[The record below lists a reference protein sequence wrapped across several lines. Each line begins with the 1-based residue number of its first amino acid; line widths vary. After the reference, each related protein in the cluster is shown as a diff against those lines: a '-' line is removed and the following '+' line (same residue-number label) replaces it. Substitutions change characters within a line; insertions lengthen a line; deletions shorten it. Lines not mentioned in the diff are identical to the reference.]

1 MGKTSSPASVFKNAN
16 EAANRNKRQQ
26 ERLQRK
32 IQKAKHR
39 FVWWAGIFFAWF
51 PAVVILILALL
62 VDNVEKNLETINNYK
77 NFLHNFFT
85 DGSFLWLSI
94 TLLGTSLL
102 ELILFGFKKYIGW
115 YYANNTTM
123 KLTDA
128 ITEAV
133 EYIKTV
139 FDVVTGKCS
148 ISVLDNLLENINMQ
162 GALVIPMEQ
171 KKANAKK

>member
-102 ELILFGFKKYIGW
+102 ELILFGFKKYIGPSE
-115 YYANNTTM
+115 
-123 KLTDA
+123 KFK
-128 ITEAV
+128 
-133 EYIKTV
+133 YIKLIV
-139 FDVVTGKCS
+139 ASIAVGIVAIIIYVVNIGSPINTSTMGI
-148 ISVLDNLLENINMQ
+148 ISGIAFILFAISSNVVSFK
-162 GALVIPMEQ
+162 LVQEV
-171 KKANAKK
+171 